1 MWIVLGPVAS
11 LPPRWGLAMFLER
24 FPGVRPFR
32 PSPLG
37 YRRLP
42 RWACRPPGSRWMLL
56 FAFSLCPLCPLWL
69 NLGMSFEGDSRATP
83 VLQAAQAGDRQ
94 AAADLLPLVYD
105 ELRKLAAHKLA
116 HQTPGQTLQPTALV
130 HEAYLRVAGD
140 SQVSWEG
147 RRHFFFAAARAMR
160 DILVEQARRKA
171 GSMRGGDRRR
181 QELDD
186 ACAVLKPPSED
197 VLAVHEALE
206 ELETRDPLKAQI
218 VLLRYFT
225 GLTMDETAAVLGIP
239 ARTLDRQ
246 WRYIRAWLMKR
257 LG

>member
-1 MWIVLGPVAS
+1 
-11 LPPRWGLAMFLER
+11 MF
-24 FPGVRPFR
+24 
-32 PSPLG
+32 
-37 YRRLP
+37 
-42 RWACRPPGSRWMLL
+42 

-69 NLGMSFEGDSRATP
+69 NLGMSSSSDSQASA

-105 ELRKLAAHKLA
+105 ELRKLAALKLA
-116 HQTPGQTLQPTALV
+116 QETPGQTLQPTALV

-140 SQVSWEG
+140 SQVTWEG

-160 DILVEQARRKA
+160 EILVEQARRKA
-171 GSMRGGDRRR
+171 GPKHGGCRR

-186 ACAVLKPPSED
+186 ACAILKPPSVD
-197 VLAVHEALE
+197 VLAVSDALD
-206 ELETRDPLKAQI
+206 ELEASEPLDAQI

-239 ARTLDRQ
+239 PRTLDEQ

-257 LG
+257 LS